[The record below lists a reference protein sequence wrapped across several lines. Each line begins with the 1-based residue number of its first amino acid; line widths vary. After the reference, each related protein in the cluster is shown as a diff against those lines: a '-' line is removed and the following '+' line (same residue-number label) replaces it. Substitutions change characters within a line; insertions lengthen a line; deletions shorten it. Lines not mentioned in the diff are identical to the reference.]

1 MGNFAEIRKQV
12 KARSKEQVTEHLGRC
27 IGVNVLF
34 ALPLILILIIWMFI
48 VFAPLLRLSFMG
60 AAPSPAQVS
69 GALVNLYGSYF
80 LLIALMFFVAGPLT
94 YGMQKFYIGLSRGE
108 EPGVS
113 ILFRPFTSLR
123 SYWTGVK
130 MSACLAL
137 RGWLWMLAPTVIY
150 TVVLVAATISEAMR
164 QSQMYGRG
172 YGFDTTGGAGAGAV
186 VLVASILFII
196 AVLILSVKVGTYMA
210 GYALVHEDERR
221 GVWAATRE
229 GSRAFKGHLFQLC
242 VFYLSFLG
250 WYLLFFA
257 LYIVCALLNAMG
269 GSLLISALS
278 VIALLCICLVLG
290 TFIGAYTTT
299 SFYGLYQAIAPAMPR
314 GPVDVFG
321 VPIENA
327 APAEAP
333 QPAPLPTPEPAPAPE
348 PVAEPEPAPTPED
361 QSGADGGDA
370 PTPEA

>member
-34 ALPLILILIIWMFI
+34 TLPLFLIMIIWMFI
-48 VFAPLLRLSFMG
+48 VFAPLIRLSVMG

-69 GALVNLYGSYF
+69 GALVNLYSSYF

-94 YGMQKFYIGLSRGE
+94 YGMQKFYIALSRGE

-150 TVVLVAATISEAMR
+150 TIVVIAASISEAMR

-186 VLVASILFII
+186 MLVATILFII

-229 GSRAFKGHLFQLC
+229 GSRAFKGNLFQLF
-242 VFYLSFLG
+242 VFYLSFIG

-257 LYIVCALLNAMG
+257 LYFVCALLGTLG
-269 GSLLISALS
+269 GSPLIFALAM
-278 VIALLCICLVLG
+278 IALLCICLVLG

-327 APAEAP
+327 APAAAP
-333 QPAPLPTPEPAPAPE
+333 QPAPLPTPEPAPE
-348 PVAEPEPAPTPED
+348 PVAAPEPAPAPED